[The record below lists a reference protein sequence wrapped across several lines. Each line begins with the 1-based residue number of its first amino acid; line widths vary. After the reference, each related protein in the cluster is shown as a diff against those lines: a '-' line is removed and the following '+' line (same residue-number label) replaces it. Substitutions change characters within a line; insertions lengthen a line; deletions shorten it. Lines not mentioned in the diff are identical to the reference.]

1 MPQAR
6 FEVALEPVAAAD
18 RAPCGPG
25 GFETPEFR
33 FSASASGE
41 LLPLRRVA
49 SGGELSRTFLA
60 IKSAVR
66 EADAGMVLVFDEV
79 DAGIGGRTADRV
91 GRCLAEL
98 AGRHQVLCITHLPQ
112 IAAYASAHFR
122 VEKREV
128 HGRPSARL
136 LRVEGD
142 ERVEEIAR
150 MAGGAEIGES
160 TRRHARELI
169 RARSPL

>member
-1 MPQAR
+1 
-6 FEVALEPVAAAD
+6 
-18 RAPCGPG
+18 
-25 GFETPEFR
+25 
-33 FSASASGE
+33 
-41 LLPLRRVA
+41 
-49 SGGELSRTFLA
+49 
-60 IKSAVR
+60 
-66 EADAGMVLVFDEV
+66 VLVFDEV

-98 AGRHQVLCITHLPQ
+98 AGGHQVLCITHLPQ

-122 VEKREV
+122 VEKREAQ
-128 HGRPSARL
+128 GRPSARL
-136 LRVEGD
+136 LRVEGT

-150 MAGGAEIGES
+150 MAGGEEVGET